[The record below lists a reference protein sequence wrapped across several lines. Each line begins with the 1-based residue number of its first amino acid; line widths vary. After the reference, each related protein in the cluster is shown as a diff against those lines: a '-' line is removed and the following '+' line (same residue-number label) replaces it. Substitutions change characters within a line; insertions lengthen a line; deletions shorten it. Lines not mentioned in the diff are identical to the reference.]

1 MPVLYCSYSAT
12 CLAASHKG
20 SRTCHDSTSDLTQ
33 LLQAV
38 RDFTDNTNEKLGIQ
52 MYPYSI
58 FHIFFEQYLYVVQN
72 CVWLLGAALLG
83 VFLVCWLF
91 TASAWASGIILLVV
105 GMILLDMF
113 GVMYLWDI
121 QLNAVSVVNLAMA
134 LGIAVEFCAHIV
146 HAFLVAQGS
155 RQQRT
160 QVALQDM
167 GASVLSGITITK
179 FAGAALSHP

>member
-1 MPVLYCSYSAT
+1 MPQICTL
-12 CLAASHKG
+12 
-20 SRTCHDSTSDLTQ
+20 LTANAF
-33 LLQAV
+33 LQAV
-38 RDFTDNTNEKLGIQ
+38 RDFTDKTNEKLGIQ

-58 FHIFFEQYLYVVQN
+58 FHIFFEQYLSVVQN
-72 CVWLLGAALLG
+72 CVWLLGAALLA

-91 TASAWASGIILLVV
+91 TASAWASSVILLVV

-113 GVMYLWDI
+113 GVLYLWSI

-146 HAFLVAQGS
+146 HAFLVAQGA
-155 RQQRT
+155 REQRT

-179 FAGAALSHP
+179 FAGQLLTPWHSKLSK